1 MPLRWLR
8 MYEKQCGTEFL
19 FTIRASLMKITC
31 RSGVANAFVDRD
43 SSTHNL
49 PAAAYLGV
57 DQGHFRDTAASCVF
71 VFLCEYACV
80 GISFLCLSRHSRAT
94 SAADNEQLSVM
105 AHDVDSFMPRPVI

>member
-1 MPLRWLR
+1 MRHRISVYYTRLFNEDYMPVGRR
-8 MYEKQCGTEFL
+8 EC
-19 FTIRASLMKITC
+19 I
-31 RSGVANAFVDRD
+31 RD